1 MAEDLLEEIE
11 EGEGVEDNNV
21 DPVDTSSGKKS
32 LLSKLPRI
40 SKKMLLIAGVALLV
54 IGLITGVGIF
64 FFSGDDEPSV
74 IESNQSGV
82 AEDGNQASLE
92 KAAEIVFEDIV
103 VLEPF
108 ERIRMKGNSA
118 FGLISLNISLEL
130 TDHRYRKQVYTME
143 DRLRK
148 IVTGQI
154 KEMTWLE
161 LRNPEG
167 KIRLKYELLKRMNS
181 IFPKVTVRNVYF
193 TNFLMQ

>member
-1 MAEDLLEEIE
+1 MAQDLLEEIE
-11 EGEGVEDNNV
+11 DIEDNNV
-21 DPVDTSSGKKS
+21 DPVEASSGKKS
-32 LLSKLPRI
+32 LLGKLPGI
-40 SKKMLLIAGVALLV
+40 SKKMLIIGGIVLLV
-54 IGLITGVGIF
+54 IGLITGGAIF
-64 FFSGDDEPSV
+64 FLGGDDDPVV
-74 IESNQSGV
+74 IESNQ
-82 AEDGNQASLE
+82 ATEEDIQTSLE
-92 KAAEIVFEDIV
+92 KKTEIVFEDIV

-118 FGLISLNISLEL
+118 MGMISVNISLEL

-143 DRLRK
+143 DRIRK

-181 IFPKVTVRNVYF
+181 IFPKVTVRNIYF